1 MTLSHNN
8 SSAASA
14 QSEEIQVTT
23 KNFPVHFGGESQ
35 PLGANVRRF
44 SEIIF
49 GIVQGKPFVP
59 SKQSEQRLFGA
70 VQSLVTNM
78 VAMDRLPDAVD
89 AYCLER
95 PPAKPDPWPRVFGF
109 NPAPEPFVKASQHL
123 IDVLGAHGTCAVNV
137 LGAAPNQSIWLATKP
152 GGNVEIVFDYMRDRE
167 AGVGAMA
174 KAALNLAIPGE
185 FRAADQLLRFIQ
197 MRQDGS
203 GAGFAPLIIENLPV
217 TDEQRYGENTRVAFW
232 DPLLRVAGIHDSR
245 GHLTPKADALGIIV
259 TTSPEET
266 IAQAR
271 QILAPIVIN
280 ARLFP
285 AAPPIHRPGAPI
297 RTASQTDDK
306 HTQIAES
313 VKARGLNVVV
323 EPAETLVD
331 SLKFPPEV
339 KGTYEYHAVLK
350 AAEAVRAMIQMP
362 DLTRR
367 RNLKASNASR
377 QAGSFLGEDSGFNT
391 DESKVLL
398 GKQFDD
404 VTHLVAPRR
413 RFPGVETGP
422 AIWSSGIKVFFRR
435 LGAEVERIAQVEQR
449 APNYGA
455 TNFSMMALTPVE
467 ADAEG
472 MRPVVLTF
480 AVRRGNFSALEPV
493 DRAKNSNYRIG
504 DYLYPAGGDGKNET
518 QLGKKWTAEIGTKPG
533 ALQSLA
539 ILAGIEAGHKIEP
552 NRISDFRTGI
562 FSVEPFSQDDLKAI
576 KKATRG
582 KVTVGAPAIIRSFA
596 DVQREIFAPHD
607 AVALKF
613 GTNDGVVDFAKEFLR
628 AATIF
633 FPAVVAKQVRDKF
646 MLNKTLATFDDD
658 KGISQRLMAIVNDL
672 HKIGGIPQ
680 EPRTLI
686 ATPRDIAEFA
696 DMVSKVRKN
705 QQFRYP
711 PYSYAHGASILV
723 DDGSPAPAGYQ
734 ATILASAHLKG
745 SHTLNLTADVA
756 EGLGKMGVPVI
767 SGGGLN
773 GGMGA
778 VTNTILRLHG
788 EGYNVHHTAITT
800 PHVQFLE
807 GGDQIRN
814 QVHRYILTNNIHTR
828 EELLCGLPHAGIL
841 VPSGSGGMSELTR
854 LQAIMFGVVANKAAP
869 HIAPEDQI
877 AVIVDPVI
885 PGGRRRY
892 FDAVIKNM
900 PEAIMADPRIHHVQ
914 DAAAALDIVAAHR
927 ARLTKEGR
935 LFQPA

>member
-1 MTLSHNN
+1 MTLSHNH
-8 SSAASA
+8 SFPASA
-14 QSEEIQVTT
+14 QSEDIYVTT
-23 KNFPVHFGGESQ
+23 KNFPAQSVGDSL

-59 SKQSEQRLFGA
+59 SKLSEQRLFGT
-70 VQSLVTNM
+70 VQSLVMNM
-78 VAMDRLPDAVD
+78 VAMDRLPDSVD

-95 PPAKPDPWPRVFGF
+95 QPAKPDPWPRVFGF

-123 IDVLGAHGTCAVNV
+123 IDILGAHGTSAVNV
-137 LGAAPNQSIWLATKP
+137 LGAVPNQSVWLATKP
-152 GGNVEIVFDYMRDRE
+152 GGNLEIVFDYMRDRE

-203 GAGFAPLIIENLPV
+203 GKDFAPLIIENSPV
-217 TDEQRYGENTRVAFW
+217 TDERYGEQARGAFW
-232 DPLLRVAGIHDSR
+232 DPVLRVAGIQDSR
-245 GHLTPKADALGIIV
+245 GRLTPKADALGIIV

-266 IAQAR
+266 ITQAR
-271 QILAPIVIN
+271 RILAPIVIN

-285 AAPPIHRPGAPI
+285 SAPPIHEPGAPI

-306 HTQIAES
+306 HTQIADS
-313 VKARGLNVVV
+313 VKARSLNVVV

-367 RNLKASNASR
+367 RNLKASNARR

-404 VTHLVAPRR
+404 VTHLVSPRR

-467 ADAEG
+467 ADAAG

-480 AVRRGNFSALEPV
+480 AVRRGNFSALEPL
-493 DRAKNSNYRIG
+493 DRAQNSNYRIG
-504 DYLYPAGGDGKNET
+504 DYLYPVGGDGKNET

-539 ILAGIEAGHKIEP
+539 ILAGIESGHKIQP
-552 NRISDFRTGI
+552 TQISDFRTGI
-562 FSVEPFSQDDLKAI
+562 FSVEPFPQSDLKVI
-576 KKATRG
+576 KKATHG
-582 KVTVGAPAIIRSFA
+582 KVTVGTPAVIRSFA

-607 AVALKF
+607 AIALKF
-613 GTNDGVVDFAKEFLR
+613 GAIDGVVDFAQEFLR

-686 ATPRDIAEFA
+686 ATPKDIAEFA
-696 DMVSKVRKN
+696 DMVGKVRKN

-723 DDGSPAPAGYQ
+723 DEGSPAPAGYKMS
-734 ATILASAHLKG
+734 IFASAHLKG
-745 SHTLNLTADVA
+745 SHTLGLSADVA
-756 EGLGKMGVPVI
+756 DGACELGIPVI

-778 VTNTILRLHG
+778 ITNVMLRRHG
-788 EGYNVHHTAITT
+788 MGQDVHHTAITT

-807 GGDQIRN
+807 GGDKIRN

-854 LQAIMFGVVANKAAP
+854 LQAIMFGVVANKVAP

-892 FDAVIKNM
+892 FDAVMKNM
-900 PEAIMADPRIHHVQ
+900 PEAIMADPRIHHVH
-914 DAAAALDIVAAHR
+914 DAAAALDVVAAHR